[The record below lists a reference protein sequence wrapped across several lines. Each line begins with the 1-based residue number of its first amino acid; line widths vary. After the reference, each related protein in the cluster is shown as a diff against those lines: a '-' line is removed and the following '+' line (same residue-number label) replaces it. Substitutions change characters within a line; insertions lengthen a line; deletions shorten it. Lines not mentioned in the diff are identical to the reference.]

1 MVMGNILKIDKFSNV
16 SKSLYGLEANGN
28 CYTVKEPFYLE
39 AIIFYDK
46 DFSGEIPKLS
56 PSWAKLKAEKGDIIS
71 VTNEG
76 CYIEL
81 NDYPGYIECRPET
94 LSDKE
99 SPKFDKFPEDNLV
112 KIGQN
117 LLKCKPMTFEERK
130 NVSMIRV

>member
-1 MVMGNILKIDKFSNV
+1 MGNILKIDKFSNV

-39 AIIFYDK
+39 AITSYEK
-46 DFSGEIPKLS
+46 DSSGEMKKIT
-56 PSWAKLKAEKGDIIS
+56 PSWNKIRAEKDDLIS
-71 VTNEG
+71 VVKDG

-81 NDYPGYIECRPET
+81 NDYPGYIECRPES

-99 SPKFDKFPEDNLV
+99 SPKFDKFPEDNLER
-112 KIGQN
+112 IGQN

-130 NVSMIRV
+130 NLLMTRL